1 MYEGAVQNLIDELGR
16 LPGVG
21 PKSAQRIAFHIL
33 NADAAD
39 MARLA
44 NAISTVKTSV
54 SFCEECGNVSETKLC
69 TICRDERRD
78 PSVLCVVEE
87 SKDVVAIE
95 RTRSFT
101 GRYHVLGGAINPLAG
116 VGPEQLRIRELV
128 SRLADERIQEIILA
142 MDPNLEGEATATY
155 LSRMLVPLGVRLS
168 RLASGLPVGG
178 DLEYADEITLGRALE
193 GRRVIS
199 EGTAVAHT
207 AAEDFERVN
216 REEEQEREQA
226 AQVQAQEAKQSRR
239 RWNSSM
245 FDDLDSEDSAGSRTE
260 APAGVQGTVDEQLI
274 EQVLQ
279 EAEESGNKESGE
291 EESGDEESRPE
302 GSPANSGA
310 VSTSEATEA
319 ESAPDLGED
328 SVEEAPASAAS
339 EPTEAPATEQAE
351 DAPEVFR
358 TPDYEEK
365 IRSIQNAPLR
375 TPKPDVPPLPGVTY
389 VNPWT

>member
-239 RWNSSM
+239 RWTSSM
-245 FDDLDSEDSAGSRTE
+245 FDDLDSEDSAVSRTE
-260 APAGVQGTVDEQLI
+260 APATEGVQGTVDEQLI

-279 EAEESGNKESGE
+279 EAEESSNKESPAG
-291 EESGDEESRPE
+291 SGMDS
-302 GSPANSGA
+302 A
-310 VSTSEATEA
+310 A
-319 ESAPDLGED
+319 ESADAEPTVKPAPDLGED
-328 SVEEAPASAAS
+328 SGEEAPASATS
-339 EPTEAPATEQAE
+339 EPAEAPVAEQAE

-365 IRSIQNAPLR
+365 IRTIQNAPLR